1 MDEIMAVYKAYV
13 GTGMIAAL
21 FLCGVIYL
29 MLTEKKQNI
38 RIMFVYMPVLVLL
51 FFFNPLT
58 AKLVGAMADDE
69 IYYRILWLLPVV
81 PVLALTAVRLLERTG
96 RKYRLAFG
104 GALGG
109 IIVLSGSLVYT
120 SPYFHRAENIYHVP
134 QNVVDICDAIEV
146 EGREVMAAFP
156 PEFLQYVRQYSPVVC
171 MPYGREQLVERWGFY
186 DELYLEMTADE
197 IDVQRVAQL
206 AREELCHYV
215 VVHEGRI
222 LKGNFEACG
231 YEVFDVIDGYVI
243 YVDNSIYRGL

>member
-13 GTGMIAAL
+13 GTGMIAVL

-38 RIMFVYMPVLVLL
+38 RILFVYMPILVLL

-58 AKLVGAMADDE
+58 AKFVSVMADEE
-69 IYYRILWLLPVV
+69 IYYRILWLLPVT
-81 PVLALTAVRLLERTG
+81 PVLALTAVRLLERAG
-96 RKYRLAFG
+96 RKYRLLLG

-109 IIVLSGSLVYT
+109 IIVLSGTLVYT

-156 PEFLQYVRQYSPVVC
+156 PEFLQYVRQYSSVVC

-186 DELYLEMTADE
+186 DELYLEMTAAE
-197 IDVQRVAQL
+197 IDVQRVALL
-206 AREELCHYV
+206 ARERLCHYV
-215 VVHEGRI
+215 VVHEDRV
-222 LKGNFEACG
+222 LKGDFEACG
-231 YEVFDVIDGYVI
+231 YEVFDRIDGYII

>member
-1 MDEIMAVYKAYV
+1 MNEIMAVYKAYV
-13 GTGMIAAL
+13 GTGMITVL

-38 RIMFVYMPVLVLL
+38 RIVFVYMPVLVLL
-51 FFFNPLT
+51 IFFNPLM
-58 AKLVGAMADDE
+58 AKLVSVMADDE

-96 RKYRLAFG
+96 RKYRLLLG
-104 GALGG
+104 GALAGM
-109 IIVLSGSLVYT
+109 IMLSGTLVYT
-120 SPYFHRAENIYHVP
+120 SPFFRRAENRYHVP
-134 QNVVDICDAIEV
+134 QNVVDICDAIKV

-186 DELYLEMTADE
+186 SDLYLEMTADE
-197 IDVQRVAQL
+197 IDVQRVALL
-206 AREELCHYV
+206 AKEELCHYV
-215 VVHEGRI
+215 IIHESRA
-222 LKGNFEACG
+222 LKGSFEECG
-231 YEVFDVIDGYVI
+231 YDVFDVIDGYII

>member
-1 MDEIMAVYKAYV
+1 MDKIMAVYKAYA

-29 MLTEKKQNI
+29 LLTEKKQNI
-38 RIMFVYMPVLVLL
+38 KIMFVYMPILVLL

-58 AKLVGAMADDE
+58 AKIVSVMADDE
-69 IYYRILWLLPVV
+69 IYYRILWLLPVT
-81 PVLALTAVRLLERTG
+81 PVLALTAVRLLERVG
-96 RKYRLAFG
+96 RKYRLLLG

-109 IIVLSGSLVYT
+109 IIVLSGSLVYA
-120 SPYFHRAENIYHVP
+120 SPYFSRAENMYHVP
-134 QNVVDICDAIEV
+134 QHVADICDAIQV

-186 DELYLEMTADE
+186 DELYVEMTAPE

-206 AREELCHYV
+206 AKESLCHYV
-215 VVHEGRI
+215 VVHESRT
-222 LKGNFEACG
+222 LKGSFEACG
-231 YEVFDVIDGYVI
+231 YEVFDRIDGYVI